1 MTEYKIGDNV
11 VFTTNQ
17 GQSSGKITNVEN
29 DYFDGVRV
37 GIKYTIHDA
46 AANNTYFTGVTN
58 RGINTNNV
66 EIKHKLG
73 GGRRRMKSKRKIMRK
88 KSTRRRK

>member
-17 GQSSGKITNVEN
+17 GQSSGQIINVED

-37 GIKYTIHDA
+37 GIKYTIYDTA
-46 AANNTYFTGVTN
+46 GNTYFNGFTN
-58 RGINTNNV
+58 KGINTNNV

>member
-11 VFTTNQ
+11 LFTRDNGSETS
-17 GQSSGKITNVEN
+17 GQIINVED
-29 DYFDGVRV
+29 DYFDGVRF
-37 GIKYTIHDA
+37 IKYTIKDA
-46 AANNTYFTGVTN
+46 AANKTYVTGYTN
-58 RGINTNNV
+58 RGARTNNV
-66 EIKHKLG
+66 EIKYKLG